1 MKVIQQPLGPVQ
13 ANCYLVMENHH
24 ALIIDP
30 ADILPNLDE
39 ILNQNYCTLDA
50 IVLTHAHFDHI
61 SGVDKIVN
69 KFGCDVYLNPNEFDF
84 LLDPDLNSS
93 SAFYMD
99 VTCNANAKPLI
110 EGKNEIAGFEVEA
123 IYCPGHSIG
132 STVLKIEDCLFTGDV
147 LFQGSI
153 GRMDLATGSVTS
165 MKQSLK
171 KLVQFNKDY
180 KVYPGHG
187 PTTSLSQE
195 KKWNESL
202 KYAEILYNF
211 CFFFRIR

>member
-1 MKVIQQPLGPVQ
+1 MKVIQQSLGPVQ

-39 ILNQNYCTLDA
+39 ILTQNDCTLDA

-171 KLVQFNKDY
+171 KLYQFNKDY

-202 KYAEILYNF
+202 KYAEIY
-211 CFFFRIR
+211 

>member
-1 MKVIQQPLGPVQ
+1 MKIIQQPLGPVQ

-39 ILNQNYCTLDA
+39 ILNQNDCTLDA

-195 KKWNESL
+195 KKWHESL
-202 KYAEILYNF
+202 KYAEIY
-211 CFFFRIR
+211 

>member
-30 ADILPNLDE
+30 ADILSNLDE
-39 ILNQNYCTLDA
+39 ILNQNDCTLDA

-165 MKQSLK
+165 MNQSLK

-202 KYAEILYNF
+202 KYAEIY
-211 CFFFRIR
+211 

>member
-39 ILNQNYCTLDA
+39 ILTQNDCTLDA

-202 KYAEILYNF
+202 KYAEIY
-211 CFFFRIR
+211 

>member
-13 ANCYLVMENHH
+13 ANCYLVMENPH

-39 ILNQNYCTLDA
+39 ILNQNDCTLDA

-202 KYAEILYNF
+202 KYAEIY
-211 CFFFRIR
+211 

>member
-39 ILNQNYCTLDA
+39 ILNQNDCTLDA

-69 KFGCDVYLNPNEFDF
+69 KFGCDVYFNPNEFDF

-110 EGKNEIAGFEVEA
+110 EGKNEIAGIF
-123 IYCPGHSIG
+123 
-132 STVLKIEDCLFTGDV
+132 L
-147 LFQGSI
+147 
-153 GRMDLATGSVTS
+153 
-165 MKQSLK
+165 
-171 KLVQFNKDY
+171 
-180 KVYPGHG
+180 
-187 PTTSLSQE
+187 
-195 KKWNESL
+195 
-202 KYAEILYNF
+202 
-211 CFFFRIR
+211 

>member
-1 MKVIQQPLGPVQ
+1 MKVLQQPLGPVQ

-24 ALIIDP
+24 AILIDP
-30 ADILPNLDE
+30 ADMYPNLE
-39 ILNQNYCTLDA
+39 FILKENECTLEA

-61 SGVDKIVN
+61 SGIDKIVDA
-69 KFGCDVYLNPNEFDF
+69 FHCDVYLNPNEFDF
-84 LLDPDLNSS
+84 LQDPDLNSS

-99 VTCNANAKPLI
+99 VTCGAKCKPIL
-110 EGKNEIAGFEVEA
+110 EGKNTIAGFDIEA
-123 IYCPGHSIG
+123 MYCPGHSVG

-153 GRMDLATGSVTS
+153 GRMDLATGSVSS

-171 KLVQFNKDY
+171 KLVQLDKDY

-187 PTTSLSQE
+187 PSTSLSQE
-195 KKWNESL
+195 KKWTESL
-202 KYAEILYNF
+202 KYAEIY
-211 CFFFRIR
+211 

>member
-39 ILNQNYCTLDA
+39 ILTQNDCTLDA

-69 KFGCDVYLNPNEFDF
+69 KFGCDAYLNPNEFDF

-93 SAFYMD
+93 SAFYMN

-202 KYAEILYNF
+202 KYAEIY
-211 CFFFRIR
+211 

>member
-39 ILNQNYCTLDA
+39 ILNQNDCTLDA

-153 GRMDLATGSVTS
+153 GRMDLATGSVTN

-171 KLVQFNKDY
+171 KLAQFNKDY

-202 KYAEILYNF
+202 KYAEIY
-211 CFFFRIR
+211 

>member
-39 ILNQNYCTLDA
+39 ILNQNDCTLDA

-110 EGKNEIAGFEVEA
+110 EGKNEIASFEVEA

-202 KYAEILYNF
+202 KYAEIY
-211 CFFFRIR
+211 

>member
-1 MKVIQQPLGPVQ
+1 MKVLQQPLGPVQ

-24 ALIIDP
+24 AILIDP
-30 ADILPNLDE
+30 ADMYPNLE
-39 ILNQNYCTLDA
+39 FILKENECTLEA

-61 SGVDKIVN
+61 SGIDKIVDA
-69 KFGCDVYLNPNEFDF
+69 FHCDVYLNPNEFDF
-84 LLDPDLNSS
+84 LQDPDLNSS

-99 VTCNANAKPLI
+99 VTCGAKCKPIL
-110 EGKNEIAGFEVEA
+110 EGKNTIAGFDIEA
-123 IYCPGHSIG
+123 MYCPGHSVG

-153 GRMDLATGSVTS
+153 GRMDLATGSVSS

-171 KLVQFNKDY
+171 KLAQLDKDY

-187 PTTSLSQE
+187 PSTSLSQE
-195 KKWNESL
+195 KKWNASL
-202 KYAEILYNF
+202 KYAEIY
-211 CFFFRIR
+211 

>member
-39 ILNQNYCTLDA
+39 ILNQNDCTLDT

-202 KYAEILYNF
+202 KYAEIY
-211 CFFFRIR
+211 

>member
-39 ILNQNYCTLDA
+39 ILNQNDCTLDA

-171 KLVQFNKDY
+171 KLAQFNKDY

-202 KYAEILYNF
+202 KYTEIY
-211 CFFFRIR
+211 

>member
-39 ILNQNYCTLDA
+39 ILNQNDCTLDA

-99 VTCNANAKPLI
+99 VTCNANSKPLI

-153 GRMDLATGSVTS
+153 GRMDLATGSVSS

-202 KYAEILYNF
+202 KYAEIY
-211 CFFFRIR
+211 

>member
-13 ANCYLVMENHH
+13 ANCYLVMENQH

-30 ADILPNLDE
+30 ADLLPNLKS
-39 ILNQNYCTLDA
+39 ILKENDCTLDA

-69 KFGCDVYLNPNEFDF
+69 EFGCDVYLNPNEFDF
-84 LLDPDLNSS
+84 LLNPDLNSS

-99 VTCNANAKPLI
+99 VTCSAKPKSLL

-153 GRMDLATGSVTS
+153 GRMDLATGSVS
-165 MKQSLK
+165 NMKQSLK
-171 KLVQFNKDY
+171 KLYQLNKDY

-187 PTTSLSQE
+187 PATSLSQE

-202 KYAEILYNF
+202 KYAEIY
-211 CFFFRIR
+211 

>member
-1 MKVIQQPLGPVQ
+1 MKVLQQPLGPVQ

-30 ADILPNLDE
+30 ADTLPNLDE
-39 ILNQNYCTLDA
+39 ILNQNDCTLDA

-69 KFGCDVYLNPNEFDF
+69 EFGCDVYLNPNEFDF

-171 KLVQFNKDY
+171 KLVQLDKDY

-202 KYAEILYNF
+202 KYAEIY
-211 CFFFRIR
+211 

>member
-1 MKVIQQPLGPVQ
+1 MKVIQQSLGPVQ

-39 ILNQNYCTLDA
+39 ILNQNDCTLDA

-171 KLVQFNKDY
+171 KLAQFNKDY

-202 KYAEILYNF
+202 KYAEIY
-211 CFFFRIR
+211 

>member
-39 ILNQNYCTLDA
+39 ILNQNDCTLDA

-69 KFGCDVYLNPNEFDF
+69 KFDCDVYLNPNEFDF

-202 KYAEILYNF
+202 KYAEIY
-211 CFFFRIR
+211 

>member
-1 MKVIQQPLGPVQ
+1 MKVLQQPLGPVQ

-24 ALIIDP
+24 AILIDP
-30 ADILPNLDE
+30 ADMYPNLE
-39 ILNQNYCTLDA
+39 IILKENECTLEA

-61 SGVDKIVN
+61 SGVDKIVDA
-69 KFGCDVYLNPNEFDF
+69 FHCDVYLNPNEFDF
-84 LLDPDLNSS
+84 LQDPDLNSS

-99 VTCNANAKPLI
+99 VTCVAKCKPIL
-110 EGKNEIAGFEVEA
+110 E
-123 IYCPGHSIG
+123 GHSIG
-132 STVLKIEDCLFTGDV
+132 STVLKIKDCLFTGDV

-153 GRMDLATGSVTS
+153 GRMDLATGSVSS

-171 KLVQFNKDY
+171 KLVQLDKDY

-187 PTTSLSQE
+187 PSTSLSQE

-202 KYAEILYNF
+202 KYAEIY
-211 CFFFRIR
+211 

>member
-1 MKVIQQPLGPVQ
+1 MKVLQQPLGPVQ

-24 ALIIDP
+24 AILIDP
-30 ADILPNLDE
+30 ADMYPNLE
-39 ILNQNYCTLDA
+39 FILKENECTLEA

-61 SGVDKIVN
+61 SGVDKIVDA
-69 KFGCDVYLNPNEFDF
+69 FHCDVYLNPNEFDF
-84 LLDPDLNSS
+84 LQDPDLNSS

-99 VTCNANAKPLI
+99 VTCGAKCKPIL
-110 EGKNEIAGFEVEA
+110 EGKNTIAGFDIEA
-123 IYCPGHSIG
+123 MYCPGHSVG

-153 GRMDLATGSVTS
+153 GRMDLATGSVSS

-171 KLVQFNKDY
+171 KLAQLDKDY

-187 PTTSLSQE
+187 PSTYLSQE

-202 KYAEILYNF
+202 KYAEIY
-211 CFFFRIR
+211 

>member
-1 MKVIQQPLGPVQ
+1 MKVLQQPLGPVQ

-24 ALIIDP
+24 AILIDP
-30 ADILPNLDE
+30 ADMYPSLEFILKENE
-39 ILNQNYCTLDA
+39 CTLEA

-61 SGVDKIVN
+61 SGIDKIVDA
-69 KFGCDVYLNPNEFDF
+69 FHCDVYLNPNEFDF
-84 LLDPDLNSS
+84 LQDPDLNSS

-99 VTCNANAKPLI
+99 VTCGAKCKPIL
-110 EGKNEIAGFEVEA
+110 EGKNTIAGFDIEA
-123 IYCPGHSIG
+123 MYCPGHSVG

-153 GRMDLATGSVTS
+153 GRMDLATGSVSS

-171 KLVQFNKDY
+171 KLAQLDKDY

-187 PTTSLSQE
+187 PSTSLSQ
-195 KKWNESL
+195 
-202 KYAEILYNF
+202 
-211 CFFFRIR
+211 

>member
-30 ADILPNLDE
+30 ADMLPNLKD
-39 ILNQNYCTLDA
+39 ILNQHECTLGA

-69 KFGCDVYLNPNEFDF
+69 EFGCDVYLNPNEFDF
-84 LLDPDLNSS
+84 LQDPDLNSS

-99 VTCNANAKPLI
+99 VTCNAKPKPLV
-110 EGKNEIAGFEVEA
+110 EGKNEIADFEIEA

-153 GRMDLATGSVTS
+153 GRMDLATGSVSS

-171 KLVQFNKDY
+171 KMYELDKDY

-187 PTTSLSQE
+187 PTTSLSKE

-202 KYAEILYNF
+202 KYAEIY
-211 CFFFRIR
+211 

>member
-30 ADILPNLDE
+30 ADILSNLDE
-39 ILNQNYCTLDA
+39 ILNQNDCTLDA

-147 LFQGSI
+147 LFHGSI

-202 KYAEILYNF
+202 KYAEIY
-211 CFFFRIR
+211 

>member
-1 MKVIQQPLGPVQ
+1 MKVLQQPLGPVQ

-24 ALIIDP
+24 AILIDP
-30 ADILPNLDE
+30 ADMYPNLE
-39 ILNQNYCTLDA
+39 FILKENECTLEA

-61 SGVDKIVN
+61 SGIDKIVDA
-69 KFGCDVYLNPNEFDF
+69 FHCDVYLNPNEFDF
-84 LLDPDLNSS
+84 LQDPDLNSS

-99 VTCNANAKPLI
+99 VTCGAKCKPIL
-110 EGKNEIAGFEVEA
+110 EGKNTIAGFDIEA
-123 IYCPGHSIG
+123 MYCPGHSVG

-153 GRMDLATGSVTS
+153 GRMDLATGSVSS

-171 KLVQFNKDY
+171 KLAQLDKDY

-187 PTTSLSQE
+187 PSTSLPQE

-202 KYAEILYNF
+202 KYAEIY
-211 CFFFRIR
+211 

>member
-1 MKVIQQPLGPVQ
+1 MKIIQQPLGPVQ

-24 ALIIDP
+24 AILIDP
-30 ADILPNLDE
+30 ADRFPNLE
-39 ILNQNYCTLDA
+39 SILKENECTLEA

-61 SGVDKIVN
+61 SGVDAYH
-69 KFGCDVYLNPNEFDF
+69 CDVYLNPQEFDF
-84 LLDPDLNSS
+84 LQDPDLNSS

-99 VTCNANAKPLI
+99 VTCDAHPKPI
-110 EGKNEIAGFEVEA
+110 KEGINEIAGFEIEV

-132 STVLKIEDCLFTGDV
+132 STVLRIEDCLFTGDV

-153 GRMDLATGSVTS
+153 GRMDLATGSVS
-165 MKQSLK
+165 MMKQSLK
-171 KLVQFNKDY
+171 KLYQLDKDY

-187 PTTSLSQE
+187 PSTSLSQE

-202 KYAEILYNF
+202 KYAEIY
-211 CFFFRIR
+211 

>member
-1 MKVIQQPLGPVQ
+1 MKVLQQPLGPVQ

-24 ALIIDP
+24 AILIDP
-30 ADILPNLDE
+30 ADMYPNLE
-39 ILNQNYCTLDA
+39 FILKENECTLEA

-61 SGVDKIVN
+61 SGIDKIVDA
-69 KFGCDVYLNPNEFDF
+69 FHCDVYLNPNEFDF
-84 LLDPDLNSS
+84 LQDPDLNSS

-99 VTCNANAKPLI
+99 VTCGAKCKPIL
-110 EGKNEIAGFEVEA
+110 EGKNTIAGFDIEA
-123 IYCPGHSIG
+123 MYCPGHSVG

-153 GRMDLATGSVTS
+153 GRMDLATGSVSS

-171 KLVQFNKDY
+171 KLAQLDKDY

-187 PTTSLSQE
+187 PSTSLAQE

-202 KYAEILYNF
+202 KYAEIY
-211 CFFFRIR
+211 

>member
-30 ADILPNLDE
+30 ADILPNFDE

-171 KLVQFNKDY
+171 KLVQLDKDY

-202 KYAEILYNF
+202 KYAEIY
-211 CFFFRIR
+211 

>member
-39 ILNQNYCTLDA
+39 ILNQNDCTLDA

-69 KFGCDVYLNPNEFDF
+69 KFACDVYLNPNEFDF

-153 GRMDLATGSVTS
+153 GRMDLATGSVSS

-202 KYAEILYNF
+202 KYAEIY
-211 CFFFRIR
+211 

>member
-39 ILNQNYCTLDA
+39 ILNQNDCTLDA

-69 KFGCDVYLNPNEFDF
+69 KFGCDVYLNPKEFDF

-171 KLVQFNKDY
+171 KLYQLDKDY

-202 KYAEILYNF
+202 KYAEIY
-211 CFFFRIR
+211 

>member
-13 ANCYLVMENHH
+13 ANCYLVMENRH

-39 ILNQNYCTLDA
+39 ILNQNDCTLDA

-202 KYAEILYNF
+202 KYAEIY
-211 CFFFRIR
+211 

>member
-1 MKVIQQPLGPVQ
+1 MKVLQQPLGPVQ
-13 ANCYLVMENHH
+13 ANCYLVMEGSH

-30 ADILPNLDE
+30 ADMYPNLE
-39 ILNQNYCTLDA
+39 CILKENDCSLEA

-69 KFGCDVYLNPNEFDF
+69 AFHCDVYLNPNEFDF
-84 LLDPDLNSS
+84 LQDPDLNSS

-99 VTCNANAKPLI
+99 VTCNATCKPIL
-110 EGKNEIAGFEVEA
+110 EGKNEIAGFDIEA
-123 IYCPGHSIG
+123 MYCPGHSIG

-153 GRMDLATGSVTS
+153 GRMDLATGSVSS

-171 KLVQFNKDY
+171 KLVQLEKDY

-187 PTTSLSQE
+187 PSISLSQE

-202 KYAEILYNF
+202 KYAEIY
-211 CFFFRIR
+211 

>member
-30 ADILPNLDE
+30 ADTLPNLDE
-39 ILNQNYCTLDA
+39 ILNQNDCTLDA

-171 KLVQFNKDY
+171 KLAQFNKDY

-202 KYAEILYNF
+202 KYAEIY
-211 CFFFRIR
+211 

>member
-39 ILNQNYCTLDA
+39 ILNQNDCTLDA

-110 EGKNEIAGFEVEA
+110 ECKNEIAGFEVEA

-171 KLVQFNKDY
+171 KLYQLDKDY

-202 KYAEILYNF
+202 KYAEIY
-211 CFFFRIR
+211 